1 MNIWLEP
8 VHYFRFPRFRFHNF
22 AMFAQLFALL
32 TALSFSG
39 SNVSVKPGFRYSTPM
54 TATFV
59 SLIVHTLV
67 LWGAVFAT
75 GGIPKVATAGVVAI
89 ALTGLLQPVIRQFHY
104 SGIHKIGT
112 SRAVTLRNS
121 YPFLTVILGVVFLGE
136 PFTLLGMSGTILI
149 VAGIALT
156 SWRIDKNVP
165 EFRWSYLFYPI
176 ATVFLTTMV
185 HPLRRY
191 AMLQSNEPLFFA
203 ALVGPVALVAF
214 VVFYY
219 SPACKEKLVWDRRAA
234 WSLIASGFFE
244 TMAVLCLLIAFSSG
258 PVYIV
263 SPIAA
268 TVPIWTL
275 ILSAIFLRD
284 FETFNVASAIG
295 AVCVVAGI
303 IAITLVK

>member
-1 MNIWLEP
+1 MTAE
-8 VHYFRFPRFRFHNF
+8 
-22 AMFAQLFALL
+22 LFALL
-32 TALSFSG
+32 TALSFAC

-59 SLIVHTLV
+59 SLLIHSIV
-67 LWGAVFAT
+67 LWAAVFWR
-75 GGIPKVATAGVVAI
+75 GGIPPVANAAVVAI
-89 ALTGLLQPVIRQFHY
+89 VIASIMQPGIRHFHY
-104 SGIHKIGT
+104 TGIHKIGT

-121 YPFLTVILGVVFLGE
+121 YPFLTVVAGIVFLGE
-136 PFTLLGMSGTILI
+136 PLTLLSLLGTLLVVIGIVLI
-149 VAGIALT
+149 

-165 EFRWSYLFYPI
+165 AFRWSYLFYPI
-176 ATVFLTTMV
+176 ATVMLTAIV

-203 ALVGPVALVAF
+203 ALVGPISLIAFAL
-214 VVFYY
+214 FYV

-234 WSLIASGFFE
+234 CSLVASGFFE
-244 TMAVLCLLIAFSSG
+244 TIAVLFMLIAFSAG

-275 ILSAIFLRD
+275 ILGAIFLREL
-284 FETFNVASAIG
+284 ETFNTASVIG
-295 AVCVVAGI
+295 TICVVAGI
-303 IAITLVK
+303 IAVSLVK